1 MENYNTQILTTVH
14 EIHKAEADAE
24 RAKEKSITWALASRS
39 HAKHAENLRDSL
51 RDMLIADGVK
61 SMPIGGLTIYISEV
75 EGGLQVT
82 DDIDAI
88 PAEYVRVKREPDKKK
103 IKDMLKS
110 GQQVNWASLGEPK
123 KTITIRSKPQ

>member
-1 MENYNTQILTTVH
+1 MEDYNAQILAIVD
-14 EIHKAEADAE
+14 EIHQAEADAE
-24 RAKEKSITWALASRS
+24 RAKEKSITWANASRS
-39 HAKHAENLRDSL
+39 HAKHAENLRDKL
-51 RDMLIADGVK
+51 RDMLLADGVK
-61 SMPIGGLTIYISEV
+61 SMPMGSLTIYISEV